1 MQVEF
6 ILSAFFLL
14 ELYIYIIVQIDCTI
28 ESYLCTR
35 SWTLIEKGMGL
46 FDFLFSSGVSNSQKK
61 AHRNAGNNTS
71 SDHENYARGYEDGY
85 DDCCC
90 EHDCSYEDYHDS
102 NYCDRDEYEGI
113 ENDECY
119 DDNCDW

>member
-1 MQVEF
+1 
-6 ILSAFFLL
+6 
-14 ELYIYIIVQIDCTI
+14 
-28 ESYLCTR
+28 
-35 SWTLIEKGMGL
+35 MGL

-61 AHRNAGNNTS
+61 THRNASNNTS
-71 SDHENYARGYEDGY
+71 SDHENYARGY

-90 EHDCSYEDYHDS
+90 DHDCSYEDYPDS
-102 NYCDRDEYEGI
+102 SYCDRYEYEGT